1 MYVCMD
7 VCMYACMYAC
17 MDVCMYECMHAWNYA
32 LHYVRKCRK
41 KWKVAEIENLPK
53 LKGGGWNWN
62 NFKKCLGV
70 PPPKISRDREGVF
83 FFFPWYPSPSKTQP
97 KPSHPECLY
106 IILFFFWCGGGVVA
120 RFFETLWTF
129 FLYPLEIKQGY
140 VVILWCAVHTE
151 QTWPREKHTLTCK
164 MHYLRTMVGIG
175 LNM

>member
-1 MYVCMD
+1 MY
-7 VCMYACMYAC
+7 MYIFSYYIDCFIARPAICYLLSA
-17 MDVCMYECMHAWNYA
+17 
-32 LHYVRKCRK
+32 K
-41 KWKVAEIENLPK
+41 KTKKTKKQCIGEPSPLPQSQ
-53 LKGGGWNWN
+53 
-62 NFKKCLGV
+62 
-70 PPPKISRDREGVF
+70 SRSPIFWGF
-83 FFFPWYPSPSKTQP
+83 SLFFFPWYPSPSKTQP

-106 IILFFFWCGGGVVA
+106 IILFFFWFGGGVVA

-129 FLYPLEIKQGY
+129 FLYPLEIKEGY

>member
-1 MYVCMD
+1 MLYV
-7 VCMYACMYAC
+7 
-17 MDVCMYECMHAWNYA
+17 
-32 LHYVRKCRK
+32 YVYFVPITLTVSLRGQPSAICY
-41 KWKVAEIENLPK
+41 LPK
-53 LKGGGWNWN
+53 KQKKQKNNALESLLPFPNPKVGLPFFGG
-62 NFKKCLGV
+62 F
-70 PPPKISRDREGVF
+70 R

-106 IILFFFWCGGGVVA
+106 IILFFFWFGGGVVA

-129 FLYPLEIKQGY
+129 FLYPLEIKEGY